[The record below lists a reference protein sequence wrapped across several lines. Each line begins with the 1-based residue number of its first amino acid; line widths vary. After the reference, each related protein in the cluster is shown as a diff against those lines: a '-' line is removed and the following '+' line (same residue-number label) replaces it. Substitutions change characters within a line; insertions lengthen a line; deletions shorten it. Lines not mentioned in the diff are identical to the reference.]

1 MRHESPPNAI
11 FIANRQGSSM
21 CTLITGPS
29 PVPRCKHCRT
39 FDDRVGR
46 QHEAA
51 EVSVRFFVPL
61 TKPSYAPV
69 AVEANRD
76 IQPARAQAISARG
89 YWTIKQATLAASPRG
104 QRARTVR
111 IWPRRRSFRRSLPL
125 TPLRAEREDG
135 GNNRPVH
142 GFWPVA
148 QVFKPRPRTRMWLWS
163 SSQVWD
169 QGSG

>member
-61 TKPSYAPV
+61 PKPSYAPV

-76 IQPARAQAISARG
+76 IQPARAEAISARG
-89 YWTIKQATLAASPRG
+89 YWTIN
-104 QRARTVR
+104 
-111 IWPRRRSFRRSLPL
+111 RR
-125 TPLRAEREDG
+125 
-135 GNNRPVH
+135 
-142 GFWPVA
+142 
-148 QVFKPRPRTRMWLWS
+148 PRPRRLGPSMLGRFGYGHGG
-163 SSQVWD
+163 D
-169 QGSG
+169 LFAAACR